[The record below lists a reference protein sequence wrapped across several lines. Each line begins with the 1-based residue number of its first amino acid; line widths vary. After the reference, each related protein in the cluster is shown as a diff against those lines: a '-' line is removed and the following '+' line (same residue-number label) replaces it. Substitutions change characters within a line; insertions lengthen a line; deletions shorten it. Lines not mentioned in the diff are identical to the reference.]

1 MVNAMGAKTFLAV
14 ALATL
19 SWTGVSAAQAP
30 TPGTLETYKDW
41 TIGCDNRNRCEAVA
55 LLPEGGAWPDN
66 PVMVGIVRD
75 AGPEAEA
82 EVWTSRDAK
91 GTGEVGFFVDGRRIA
106 AAQSRDGDA
115 TVRGPQAAALAIAM
129 ARSSNWLPRACP
141 HQRNAGHPLAR
152 GTDRARQIHRLRAG
166 NARRSA
172 ARTASPLEE

>member
-1 MVNAMGAKTFLAV
+1 MGAKTFLAV

-75 AGPEAEA
+75 AG
-82 EVWTSRDAK
+82 
-91 GTGEVGFFVDGRRIA
+91 
-106 AAQSRDGDA
+106 
-115 TVRGPQAAALAIAM
+115 
-129 ARSSNWLPRACP
+129 
-141 HQRNAGHPLAR
+141 
-152 GTDRARQIHRLRAG
+152 
-166 NARRSA
+166 
-172 ARTASPLEE
+172 